1 MSASKPRVV
10 AIIPAR
16 LAATRLPDKP
26 LLEIAGRPMI
36 EWVCRRAGQAKSVQE
51 VYVATPDEEI
61 VRVVEGF
68 GGRAIMTSMAHRS
81 GTDRLAEAVAGIQA
95 DIVVNVQGDEPLI
108 KPSSIDLA
116 VAPLLETGHADM
128 TSLMCPCPVD
138 QLDLASTVKV
148 VTDRIGYALYFS
160 RARIP
165 HARTAT
171 PVARVMQHIGLYAY
185 TRDCLLAFPMLAPS
199 PLEQTEMLEQ
209 LRMLENGRR
218 IRMVEVDQAPL
229 SVDTPEDL
237 AVVRS
242 IISAE
247 A

>member
-1 MSASKPRVV
+1 MASDRPRVV

-26 LLEIAGRPMI
+26 LLDIAGRPMV
-36 EWVCRRAGQAKSVQE
+36 EWVWRRAGEAATVDQ
-51 VYVATPDEEI
+51 VYVATPDPGI
-61 VRVVEGF
+61 ARAVEAF
-68 GGRAIMTSMAHRS
+68 GGTAIMTSMAHRS
-81 GTDRLAEAVAGIQA
+81 GTDRLAEAVAGIEA
-95 DIVVNVQGDEPLI
+95 DIIVNVQGDEPLI

-116 VAPLLETGHADM
+116 VAPLLQPGHADM
-128 TSLMCPCPVD
+128 TSLMCPCPAD

-148 VTDRIGYALYFS
+148 VTDLTGYALYFS

-185 TRDCLLAFPMLAPS
+185 TRACLVAFPTLAPS

-229 SVDTPEDL
+229 SVDTAEDL
-237 AVVRS
+237 EAVRAVLGG
-242 IISAE
+242 AG
-247 A
+247 